1 MCTVRGVTATQEV
14 SGLLD
19 QELIESE
26 RRQPFVSFADPLRA
40 RRNFRR
46 ATSLSRGLRGP
57 APDEG
62 DVTVED
68 TELDIFDDGR
78 KIPVRIY
85 IPAGGGTTESEFR
98 NPPPVLLYMHGG
110 AFVAGDLDTEH
121 DRCLRFSRAVG
132 CAVVSIDY
140 RRPPEH
146 PFPAPLEDCYAV
158 LLHVAELAER
168 RGWDGTRVAVGG
180 SSAGGNLAAG
190 LALMARDRSGP
201 AITLQLLLYPALD
214 DRLTSK
220 SFQRFVRASGWDV
233 EDSPLMWRHYL
244 GDAPETHVYA
254 APARCDDFH
263 GLAPAYVLVA
273 EVDALRDE
281 GIDYACRMMRDGVPV
296 ELHCFAGAFH
306 GFDLAAPQAAL
317 TRRALADQTA
327 ALKAAF
333 ARPGLPHPA
342 RAEG

>member
-1 MCTVRGVTATQEV
+1 MTSTHDV
-14 SGLLD
+14 SRHLD
-19 QELIESE
+19 QELVEAE
-26 RRQPFVSFADPLRA
+26 RRQPFVSFTDPLRA

-46 ATSLSRGLRGP
+46 AVSLSRALRGP
-57 APDEG
+57 SPGEG
-62 DVTVED
+62 NTKVED
-68 TELDIFDDGR
+68 TEFTAPGDGR
-78 KIPVRIY
+78 KISVRIY
-85 IPAGGGTTESEFR
+85 TPVATAPLGTQEKQ
-98 NPPPVLLYMHGG
+98 PLPVLLYMHGG

-121 DRCLRFSRAVG
+121 DRCLRFCRDAG

-146 PFPAPLEDCYAV
+146 PFPAPLEDCYSV
-158 LLHVAELAER
+158 LCRVAEVAES
-168 RGWDGTRVAVGG
+168 RGWDGRRIAVGG

-201 AITLQLLLYPALD
+201 RIALQLLLYPALD
-214 DRLTSK
+214 DRLTSE
-220 SFQRFVRASGWDV
+220 SFRRFPRASGWDV

-244 GDAPETHVYA
+244 GDTPAAPVYA

-263 GLAPAYVLVA
+263 GVAPAYVLVA

-296 ELHCFAGAFH
+296 ELHCFAKAFH
-306 GFDLAAPQAAL
+306 GFDLAVPQAAL
-317 TRRALADQTA
+317 TRHALADQAA

-333 ARPGLPHPA
+333 GRPSRPAPA
-342 RAEG
+342 RTGG